1 MYSKKI
7 FRRRSRRVYPE
18 VRSTCANNHGG
29 IKPGTRTV
37 LFISSAVF
45 LLFAVTAAVYVRRV
59 STDIATANV
68 RDVITARV
76 NDAIMQTLS
85 EGNYEGDYFV
95 TFQKADSGEVT
106 AISSNMARINSFTSH
121 VLDKILADDDDD
133 DNAITVAIPIGNLT
147 GATLLMGRGPKLPV
161 KIMVLSSSAV
171 EFSNSVVTAGI
182 NQTKHQID
190 LNVTVDMK
198 LLLPWETKTD
208 TVETHALIADT
219 VIVGKVPDTYLNMQQ
234 TKGG

>member
-1 MYSKKI
+1 MYSKPI

-29 IKPGTRTV
+29 MKPGTRTV

-59 STDIATANV
+59 STDIATANA

-76 NDAIMQTLS
+76 NDAIMQILS

-95 TFQKADSGEVT
+95 TFQKADSGEIT

-121 VLDKILADDDDD
+121 VLDKILADDD
-133 DNAITVAIPIGNLT
+133 NAITVEIPIGNLT
-147 GATLLMGRGPKLPV
+147 GVTLLMGRGPKLPV
-161 KIMVLSSSAV
+161 KITVLSSSAV

-190 LNVTVDMK
+190 LNVSVDMK